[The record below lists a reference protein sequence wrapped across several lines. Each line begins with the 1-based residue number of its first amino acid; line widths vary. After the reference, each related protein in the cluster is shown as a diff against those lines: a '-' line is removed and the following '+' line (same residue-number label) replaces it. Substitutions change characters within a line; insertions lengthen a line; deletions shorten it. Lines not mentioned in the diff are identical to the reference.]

1 MGKRTKSY
9 PLSRKFLYTIVLIA
23 LVVVA
28 VPGTWVLLRG
38 ANSAEDIA
46 LAFVP
51 LAASVLMGIALVELP
66 RRFS

>member
-1 MGKRTKSY
+1 M
-9 PLSRKFLYTIVLIA
+9 YTIVLIA
-23 LVVVA
+23 LLLVA
-28 VPGTWVLLRG
+28 VPATWVLLRG
-38 ANSAEDIA
+38 ASGAEDIG

>member
-1 MGKRTKSY
+1 M
-9 PLSRKFLYTIVLIA
+9 YTIVLIA
-23 LVVVA
+23 LLVVA
-28 VPGTWVLLRG
+28 VPATWVLLRG
-38 ANSAEDIA
+38 ANNAEDIG